1 MDTVPTPRFQLALLG
16 RFELRGP
23 DGSIDLT
30 SKKPAA
36 LLAFLACTAP
46 QAHSR
51 DKLMTLLWGSHF
63 DAQARQNLRQALT
76 RLRRVLGEEA
86 LISSGETVSLQPGV
100 IVSDVARFE
109 ALLSDGSRDALNHAV
124 GLYRGSSTG
133 RN

>member
-16 RFELRGP
+16 RFDLRGP

-30 SKKPAA
+30 SKKLAA
-36 LLAFLACTAP
+36 LLAFLACSAP

-76 RLRRVLGEEA
+76 PASASIG
-86 LISSGETVSLQPGV
+86 
-100 IVSDVARFE
+100 
-109 ALLSDGSRDALNHAV
+109 
-124 GLYRGSSTG
+124 
-133 RN
+133 